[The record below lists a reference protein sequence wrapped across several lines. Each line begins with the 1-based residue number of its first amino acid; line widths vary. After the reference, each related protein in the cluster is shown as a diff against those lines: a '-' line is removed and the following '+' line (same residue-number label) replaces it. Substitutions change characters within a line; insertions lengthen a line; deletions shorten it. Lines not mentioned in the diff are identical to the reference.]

1 MKNLKYLKQE
11 IKDKVS
17 PLINY
22 LDQYYSYNESK
33 SNEDKVIYYGNE
45 SNFVILKPTDEE
57 LIISYSNENAVD
69 FASKQYPFVKKENNM
84 LIFNYLKPLPYILI
98 YVTFDK
104 CLDI

>member
-1 MKNLKYLKQE
+1 MKNLEFLTQE

-33 SNEDKVIYYGNE
+33 SNDEKVIYYGDE
-45 SNFVILKPTDEE
+45 TNFVILNPSNEE
-57 LIISYSNENAVD
+57 LIISYSNEKAVS
-69 FASKQYPFVKKENNM
+69 FASKQYPFVKAEENK
-84 LIFNYLKPLPYILI
+84 LIFNYKKPLPYILI